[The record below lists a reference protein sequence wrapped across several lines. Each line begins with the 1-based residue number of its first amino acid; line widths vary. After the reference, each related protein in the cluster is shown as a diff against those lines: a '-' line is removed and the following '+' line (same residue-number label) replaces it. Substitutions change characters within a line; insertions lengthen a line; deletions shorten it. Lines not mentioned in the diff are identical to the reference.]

1 MAGQAYKTHARQGR
15 GQGNGYNQ
23 NWMNSPLWDSID
35 KKQEAKEAKE
45 SNEKSEVSS
54 NEKEDQSNK
63 SLDEMSLKERQKAMF
78 SMVY

>member
-1 MAGQAYKTHARQGR
+1 MANQAYKTHARQGR

-35 KKQEAKEAKE
+35 KKQEPNVAKEYECSETENKE
-45 SNEKSEVSS
+45 RM
-54 NEKEDQSNK
+54 DNK

>member
-1 MAGQAYKTHARQGR
+1 MASQAYKTHARQGR
-15 GQGNGYNQ
+15 GHGNGYNQ

-35 KKQEAKEAKE
+35 KKQESKESKESKE
-45 SNEKSEVSS
+45 SNRSETE
-54 NEKEDQSNK
+54 NKEQMDNK

>member
-1 MAGQAYKTHARQGR
+1 MASQAYKTHARQGR

-35 KKQEAKEAKE
+35 KKQESKE
-45 SNEKSEVSS
+45 SKRSETE
-54 NEKEDQSNK
+54 NKEQIDNK